1 MNKISYIKY
10 LSIRFFSSFTNIIK
24 GANSLYNTKIE
35 KPTKLYSPYKIR
47 ESEIGAYTYIAFNS
61 QIRNVKIGKF
71 CSIGPNFF
79 AGWGIHP
86 TNGISTSPC
95 FYSTKKQC
103 GYTFSDTDKIEERK
117 TITIGNDVFIGANV
131 IILDDVSIGNGA
143 IIGAGTIVSK
153 DVPDYAIV
161 AGSPMRIIRYRFEPQ
176 IIEKLQQIQWWD
188 FAENKLSLVNKYF
201 FDMDAFIA
209 NCENDSYNK

>member
-1 MNKISYIKY
+1 MIR
-10 LSIRFFSSFTNIIK
+10 LFCSIRSIFNKFCSVFSNVIRNADSSFK
-24 GANSLYNTKIE
+24 TKIE
-35 KPTKLYSPYKIR
+35 NPVRLYSPYKVK

-95 FYSTKKQC
+95 FYSIKKQC
-103 GYTFSDTDKIEERK
+103 GYSFSKMNKIEERK
-117 TITIGNDVFIGANV
+117 PILIGNDVFIGANV
-131 IILDDVSIGNGA
+131 IVLDGVIIGDGA

-153 DVPDYAIV
+153 NVPPYAIV
-161 AGSPMRIIRYRFEPQ
+161 AGNPMRILRYRFTPEVIDNFQ
-176 IIEKLQQIQWWD
+176 KIQWWNYPKD
-188 FAENKLSLVNKYF
+188 KLNQIEAFF
-201 FDMDAFIA
+201 FDIDAFI
-209 NCENDSYNK
+209 ENNKTKV